1 MAVVMVM
8 FWSFLI
14 VEWVIVELGL
24 LVFTQV
30 FVVIMKSVFLRVVQ
44 WLVIIS
50 FTLVIDVI
58 YVKFKLF
65 PPELLIL
72 DFMQNFI
79 IEALQTYD
87 ESVQAFPNFSLIIE
101 VLPLV
106 YVPFVIHEVIS
117 IRECYQV
124 LIGVI

>member
-1 MAVVMVM
+1 M
-8 FWSFLI
+8 
-14 VEWVIVELGL
+14 ELL
-24 LVFTQV
+24 C
-30 FVVIMKSVFLRVVQ
+30 LRVVQ
-44 WLVIIS
+44 WQVIIS

-65 PPELLIL
+65 PPELLIS
-72 DFMQNFI
+72 DFMELVITEFLHAFDGFI
-79 IEALQTYD
+79 L
-87 ESVQAFPNFSLIIE
+87 AFPNFSLSIE

-106 YVPFVIHEVIS
+106 YVPFVILEVIS